1 MEEADVDEREID
13 MRVFRALVG
22 SAAFIFVIGGVIA
35 SWIYFDRT
43 AITVPAT
50 IVDKQERTLGG
61 RYAAPGRYLH
71 VSFEMKGASAEDR
84 YLYGSPRVST
94 VLVEQ
99 AIYDAHDV
107 RTPVNVRYLPAIPTI
122 VRLEGQ
128 PLLPTAFWRFGAAAL
143 VVLAT
148 LLPKRTRGGAA
159 LCVGLLAA
167 FLVARPGPPPP
178 ELILTASLIL
188 VVTVAA
194 LSVFRKG
201 GAFLVFMVWGAG
213 MIAVLGVPAAR
224 AAASTTFKR
233 ATGQVREV
241 ETFAIRPGSS
251 RRVPLTLQEFDRVQA
266 EFLPDGAD
274 HPSVAVD
281 FIDHDSVAGLVEGA
295 TAAVEYDPANL
306 RRARLAGGTRTHYW
320 KNAMVPAG
328 AVIGLA
334 WVLSRKRASSAK
346 TTRMGTG
353 RSEK

>member
-1 MEEADVDEREID
+1 
-13 MRVFRALVG
+13 MRLFKALVG
-22 SAAFIFVIGGVIA
+22 SAVFILVLGGVIA
-35 SWIYFDRT
+35 GWIYFDRT
-43 AITVPAT
+43 AITVPAKV
-50 IVDKQERTLGG
+50 VDKQEGTLGG
-61 RYAAPGRYLH
+61 RYAGPRRYLH
-71 VSFEMKGASAEDR
+71 VSFEMTGASEEDR
-84 YLYGSPRVST
+84 YLYGSPRVSS

-107 RTPVNVRYLPAIPTI
+107 GTPVNVRYLPAIPTI

-148 LLPKRTRGGAA
+148 LLPKRTRGGVA

-167 FLVARPGPPPP
+167 FLTARPGPPPV
-178 ELILTASLIL
+178 ELVLTASLIL
-188 VVTVAA
+188 GATVAA
-194 LSVFRKG
+194 LSVFRMG
-201 GAFLVFMVWGAG
+201 RASLVLMVWAAG
-213 MIAVLGVPAAR
+213 MIAVLGLPAAR
-224 AAASTTFKR
+224 AASTTFKR

-241 ETFAIRPGSS
+241 ESFTFRTSSS
-251 RRVPLTLQEFDRVQA
+251 RKVPLTLQEFDRVQA

-281 FIDHDSVAGLVEGA
+281 FIDHDSVAGLAEGA
-295 TAAVEYDPANL
+295 TAAVEYDPTNL

-346 TTRMGTG
+346 TTPVRTG
-353 RSEK
+353 PSKPSM